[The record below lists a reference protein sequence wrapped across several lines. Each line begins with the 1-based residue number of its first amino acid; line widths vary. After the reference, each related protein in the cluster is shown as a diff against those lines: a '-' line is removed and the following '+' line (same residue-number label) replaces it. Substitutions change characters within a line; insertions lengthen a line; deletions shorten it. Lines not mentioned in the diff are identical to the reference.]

1 MVGNEETVTGF
12 SIMIWL
18 AFAILTAFFESLKD
32 VSSKHYLKTLDVYIV
47 AWVANIFAVIFLIP
61 MLLISGI
68 PVINPQFWIA
78 LLIGGSLN
86 VVAFTLYIKAI
97 QASDLSLTVPLVT
110 LTPLF
115 LLLTSPLIVHEY
127 PTLADAIGIFHI
139 VIGSYVLN
147 LRERRN
153 GYFAPL
159 KALLRNKGSRFMLMV
174 AFLWSITSNFDKLGV
189 VNSSPLCWSTALY
202 GFLAVGMSPI
212 ALYKSRQK
220 FDQIVPNLKPLMT
233 IGLFHAIA
241 ITFQMIA
248 VTYTLVTQVIAIKR
262 TSALISVL
270 FGHWLFKENGL
281 RERLTGA
288 AIMVFGVIVM
298 TLF

>member
-1 MVGNEETVTGF
+1 
-12 SIMIWL
+12 MIWL
-18 AFAILTAFFESLKD
+18 VFAILTAFSESLKD
-32 VSSKHYLKTLDVYIV
+32 VSSKQSLQRLDAYIV
-47 AWVANIFAVIFLIP
+47 SWVANIFAVMFLIP
-61 MLLISGI
+61 LLLISGI
-68 PVINPQFWIA
+68 PTVTAQFWIA

-86 VVAFTLYIKAI
+86 VVSFLLYVKSI
-97 QASDLSLTVPLVT
+97 QIADLSLTVPLVT

-115 LLLTSPLIVHEY
+115 LLITSPLIVHENSSI
-127 PTLADAIGIFHI
+127 ADAIGIAFI

-159 KALLRNKGSRFMLMV
+159 RAMWRNRGSRYMLMV
-174 AFLWSITSNFDKLGV
+174 AFIWSITSNFDKVGV
-189 VNSSPLCWSTALY
+189 VHSSPLCWSTSLY
-202 GFLAVGMSPI
+202 CFLAIGMTPI
-212 ALYKSRQK
+212 ALLKSRRHLH
-220 FDQIVPNLKPLMT
+220 QIAPNLKALML
-233 IGLFHAIA
+233 IGFFHAIA

-270 FGHWLFKENGL
+270 FGHFLFKEKGL

-288 AIMVFGVIVM
+288 AIMVTGVVIIAV
-298 TLF
+298 F